1 MSEVNLNNT
10 EIEFLL
16 NQLKTQLEAS
26 LNKDFTVEERV
37 QHPDYAWAYYLG
49 SQENPKRLFIAS
61 NEPAVM
67 HRIHLYLMGR
77 SQ

>member
-1 MSEVNLNNT
+1 MSTTLNNT

-16 NQLKTQLEAS
+16 SQLKTQLEAQ
-26 LNKDFTVEERV
+26 LDNGFAVEERV

-49 SQENPKRLFIAS
+49 SAENPRRLFIAS
-61 NEPAVM
+61 NEPDVM

-77 SQ
+77 S